1 MMSGV
6 TWMRLARF
14 DLYRY
19 GLPFPR
25 PLTLG
30 SITLFQR
37 EGLLLKLSG
46 DDGSEGWG
54 ETAPLPGISVE
65 RQGEAASQLRWLAG
79 SMTGREVKEDWVDP
93 YGEFGGELDR
103 VAPSVRFG
111 FELAVWNLYAASSGR
126 TLPEVV
132 KSTPRN
138 LVPVNG
144 LLAGSPADVLVE
156 ARRMRDEGYRSI
168 KLKVGTRSVAEEVA
182 LVRELG
188 EELGEGIS
196 LRLDANRAWGYE
208 EAAEFVRGTAGV
220 RFEYIEEPLA
230 DTARLPGLVREFRV
244 PVALDESLV
253 GMEPEKVEE
262 TFAAAFVLKPTLL
275 GGISRTLRAAGRAL
289 RLGVTPVLSSAY
301 ESGVGTAALVALAAG
316 IGDRPVPAGLDP
328 YRAIAEDVLKTPL
341 KLPAPGVD
349 VRETAD
355 ASRTIDVRR
364 LERL

>member
-6 TWMRLARF
+6 TGMRLARF

-19 GLPFPR
+19 GLPFSG

-30 SITLFQR
+30 GITLFQR

-54 ETAPLPGISVE
+54 ETAPLPGFSVE
-65 RQGEAASQLRWLAG
+65 SQGEAASQVRWLAG
-79 SMTGREVKEDWVDP
+79 SMMGREVKEDWVDP

-103 VAPSVRFG
+103 VALSVRFG

-132 KSTPRN
+132 TPFPRAV
-138 LVPVNG
+138 VPVNG

-156 ARRMRDEGYRSI
+156 ARRVRDEGYRSI
-168 KLKVGTRSVAEEVA
+168 KLKVGTSPVAEEVA

-220 RFEYIEEPLA
+220 RFEYVEEPLA
-230 DTARLPGLVREFRV
+230 DPARLPGLVREFRV

-262 TFAAAFVLKPTLL
+262 TFAVAFVLKPMLL
-275 GGISRTLRAAGRAL
+275 GGIARTLRVARRAL

-328 YRAIAEDVLKTPL
+328 YRAIAEDVLETPL